1 MAGRCRSREGGRQPT
16 GTSLGRGLRDQ
27 LAELSS
33 AAGQRRKTDSV
44 NVSPAPSYLQRFYRE
59 TGLIPALPGRRRA
72 AMCLSLA
79 ISRACKAPAV
89 PPSGSYTALGG
100 FNALPAV

>member
-1 MAGRCRSREGGRQPT
+1 MGGRCRSPEGGLQPT
-16 GTSLGRGLRDQ
+16 GTSLWRRLRDR

-59 TGLIPALPGRRRA
+59 TGSIPASPGRRRA

-79 ISRACKAPAV
+79 IGRTCKAPAV

-100 FNALPAV
+100 LNALHAV